1 MPISKPPISG
11 GPGLAPSAEAAL
23 TRRSFQRTAAAGL
36 ILICRNARAADFS
49 MRQYHNQPVEAPLH
63 KRLTEMWAAVAKETR
78 GRVQMTIV
86 PENNHMKNG
95 DPDPLPM
102 LIKGEIDFYTVAGNG
117 LSGLVPAADVQ
128 ATPYAFRDSTQ
139 ALSVI
144 DGELGDYLR
153 EELKAKGVY
162 ALPRAC
168 FDNGIHQVTTAAK
181 PIGTAADLQGVK
193 MRVPGSQL
201 YQEFFRGF
209 GAVTVGMNIN
219 AMHDALK
226 SGRVEAQD
234 DPFDVA
240 ELFKL
245 YEVQK
250 YMNVTRHSWSGYNLL
265 ANWKMWQ
272 ALPSDVQTVIERNA
286 QKYVRLQ
293 RADAAGMNKKLPAEL
308 TKRGMVF
315 IDPDIASFR
324 APLGSYYARW
334 KNAIGSKA
342 TSLLEA
348 QVGKLGA

>member
-1 MPISKPPISG
+1 
-11 GPGLAPSAEAAL
+11 
-23 TRRSFQRTAAAGL
+23 
-36 ILICRNARAADFS
+36 
-49 MRQYHNQPVEAPLH
+49 V
-63 KRLTEMWAAVAKETR
+63 
-78 GRVQMTIV
+78 TIT
-86 PENNHMKNG
+86 PENNHMKDG

-102 LIKGEIDFYTVAGNG
+102 LIKGDIHFYTIAGNG

-128 ATPYAFRDSTQ
+128 ATPYAFRDSAQ
-139 ALSVI
+139 ALRTL

-168 FDNGIHQVTTAAK
+168 FDNGIHQVTTASK
-181 PIGTAADLQGVK
+181 PVRTAADMMGLK
-193 MRVPGSQL
+193 IRVPGSQL
-201 YQEFFRGF
+201 YQDFFRTF
-209 GAVTVGMNIN
+209 GAVTAGMNIN
-219 AMHDALK
+219 ALHDALK

-272 ALPSDVQTVIERNA
+272 ALPSDIQAVIERNA
-286 QKYVRLQ
+286 QKYVRMQ
-293 RADAAGMNKKLPAEL
+293 RADAAGLNRKLQAEL

-315 IDPDIASFR
+315 VDSDIATFR
-324 APLGSYYARW
+324 APLGPYYTRW
-334 KNAIGSKA
+334 KNAIGSRA
-342 TSLLEA
+342 TNLLEA
-348 QVGKLGA
+348 AVGKLSA

>member
-1 MPISKPPISG
+1 MLNPNESLNTI
-11 GPGLAPSAEAAL
+11 
-23 TRRSFQRTAAAGL
+23 TRRGFHTAATCGL
-36 ILICRNARAADFS
+36 IAICRTARAADFT

-78 GRVQMTIV
+78 GRVQVTIT
-86 PENNHMKNG
+86 PENNHMEDG

-117 LSGLVPAADVQ
+117 LSGLVPAAEVQ
-128 ATPYAFRDSTQ
+128 ATPYVFRDSAQ
-139 ALSVI
+139 ALRTL

-153 EELKAKGVY
+153 EEFKAKGLY

-168 FDNGIHQVTTAAK
+168 FDNGIHQVTTASR
-181 PIGTAADLQGVK
+181 PVRTAADMQGLK
-193 MRVPGSQL
+193 IRVPGSQL
-201 YQEFFRGF
+201 YQDFFRTY
-209 GAVTVGMNIN
+209 GAVTAGMNIN
-219 AMHDALK
+219 ALHDALK

-250 YMNVTRHSWSGYNLL
+250 YMNVTNHSWSGYNLF

-272 ALPSDVQTVIERNA
+272 ALPADIQAVIERNA
-286 QKYVRLQ
+286 QKYVRMQ
-293 RADAAGMNKKLPAEL
+293 RADAAGMSRKLRAGL
-308 TKRGMVF
+308 TQRGMVF
-315 IDPDIASFR
+315 IDSDIATFR

-348 QVGKLGA
+348 QVGKLSA

>member
-1 MPISKPPISG
+1 MLDTNQSRSTM
-11 GPGLAPSAEAAL
+11 
-23 TRRSFQRTAAAGL
+23 TRRGFHAAATNGL
-36 ILICRNARAADFS
+36 ILLCRTARAADFS

-63 KRLTEMWAAVAKETR
+63 KRLTEMWAAVGKETR
-78 GRVQMTIV
+78 ARVEVTIT
-86 PENNHMKNG
+86 PENNHMKDG

-102 LIKGEIDFYTVAGNG
+102 LLRGEIDFYTVAGNG

-128 ATPYAFRDSTQ
+128 ATPYAFRDSAH
-139 ALSVI
+139 ALRI
-144 DGELGDYLR
+144 FDGELGDYLR

-168 FDNGIHQVTTAAK
+168 FDNGIHQVTTASR
-181 PIGTAADLQGVK
+181 PVRTAADMQGLK

-201 YQEFFRGF
+201 YHDFFRTF
-209 GAVTVGMNIN
+209 GAVTAGMNIN
-219 AMHDALK
+219 ALHEALR

-250 YMNVTRHSWSGYNLL
+250 YMNVTSHSWSGYNLL
-265 ANWKMWQ
+265 ANWSRWQ
-272 ALPSDVQTVIERNA
+272 ALPGDIQAAIERNA
-286 QKYVRLQ
+286 QKYVRMQ
-293 RADAAGMNKKLPAEL
+293 RADAAGLNRKLKAGL

-315 IDPDIASFR
+315 IDSDVATFH
-324 APLGSYYARW
+324 APLDSFYTRW

-348 QVGKLGA
+348 QVGKLST

>member
-1 MPISKPPISG
+1 MLNPNESLNTI
-11 GPGLAPSAEAAL
+11 
-23 TRRSFQRTAAAGL
+23 TRRGFHKAATCGL
-36 ILICRNARAADFS
+36 ILICRTATAADFPL
-49 MRQYHNQPVEAPLH
+49 RQYHNQPVEAPLH

-78 GRVQMTIV
+78 GRVQATIT
-86 PENNHMKNG
+86 PENNHMKDG

-102 LIKGEIDFYTVAGNG
+102 LIKGEIDFYTVAGNN

-128 ATPYAFRDSTQ
+128 ATPYVFRDSAQ
-139 ALSVI
+139 ALRTV

-153 EELKAKGVY
+153 EEFKAKGIY

-168 FDNGIHQVTTAAK
+168 FDNGIHQVTTASR
-181 PIGTAADLQGVK
+181 PVHTSADMQGLK
-193 MRVPGSQL
+193 IRVPGSQL
-201 YQEFFRGF
+201 YHDFFRTF
-209 GAVTVGMNIN
+209 GAVTAGMNIN
-219 AMHDALK
+219 GLHDALR

-250 YMNVTRHSWSGYNLL
+250 YMNVTNHSWSGYNLI

-272 ALPSDVQTVIERNA
+272 ALPSDIQAAIERNA
-286 QKYVRLQ
+286 QKYVRMQ
-293 RADAAGMNKKLPAEL
+293 RADAAGMNHKLRAEL

-315 IDPDIASFR
+315 IDPDIATFR
-324 APLGSYYARW
+324 APLGSYYTRW
-334 KNAIGSKA
+334 KNAIGSRA

-348 QVGKLGA
+348 QVGKLSA